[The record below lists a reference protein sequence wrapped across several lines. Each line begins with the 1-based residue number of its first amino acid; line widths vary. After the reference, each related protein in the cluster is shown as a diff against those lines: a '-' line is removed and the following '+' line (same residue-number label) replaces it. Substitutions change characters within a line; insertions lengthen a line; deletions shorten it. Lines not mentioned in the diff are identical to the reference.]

1 MNKVCTAFFVLCSVL
16 FAAGCTGATGAD
28 AMATGD
34 PVAKGLGAIA
44 AAIVTHG
51 VLQIVF
57 RK

>member
-1 MNKVCTAFFVLCSVL
+1 MKTIICVL
-16 FAAGCTGATGAD
+16 FCLAMSGCAGATGVE

-51 VLQIVF
+51 VLQILF